1 APYLV
6 TGVGGLNLSG
16 TGLVDVTSGGM
27 TVASG
32 LSATTLVAKLLE
44 GRNGGTW
51 DGTSGITSSVTAVQV
66 ANFEMRAVGWMDNGD
81 GSMTV
86 AYAAQGD
93 TNLDWVVDILDV
105 SNFVSS
111 GKFGTGQPA
120 TWMDGDFNYDGVVDI
135 QDVADFS
142 ATGLYGGGSYNAA
155 PGIAAVP
162 EPTGIGPAALVA
174 AAAWLAVRRRGGG
187 AGT

>member
-1 APYLV
+1 
-6 TGVGGLNLSG
+6 
-16 TGLVDVTSGGM
+16 
-27 TVASG
+27 
-32 LSATTLVAKLLE
+32 
-44 GRNGGTW
+44 
-51 DGTSGITSSVTAVQV
+51 
-66 ANFEMRAVGWMDNGD
+66 MDNGD

-142 ATGLYGGGSYNAA
+142 ATGLYGGDSYNASGSA
-155 PGIAAVP
+155 AGLIATVP
-162 EPTGIGPAALVA
+162 EPVAPAAAGVIA
-174 AAAWLAVRRRGGG
+174 SVWAAWRRR
-187 AGT
+187 ATRRA

>member
-1 APYLV
+1 
-6 TGVGGLNLSG
+6 
-16 TGLVDVTSGGM
+16 
-27 TVASG
+27 
-32 LSATTLVAKLLE
+32 
-44 GRNGGTW
+44 
-51 DGTSGITSSVTAVQV
+51 
-66 ANFEMRAVGWMDNGD
+66 MRAVGWMDNGD

-111 GKFGTGQPA
+111 GKFGTGEPA

-142 ATGLYGGGSYNAA
+142 ATGLYGGGSYNAP

-162 EPTGIGPAALVA
+162 EPAVPAGLLLVA
-174 AAAWLAVRRRGGG
+174 AAVMAVRRRR
-187 AGT
+187 

>member
-1 APYLV
+1 
-6 TGVGGLNLSG
+6 
-16 TGLVDVTSGGM
+16 
-27 TVASG
+27 
-32 LSATTLVAKLLE
+32 
-44 GRNGGTW
+44 
-51 DGTSGITSSVTAVQV
+51 V

-111 GKFGTGQPA
+111 GKFGTGEPA

-142 ATGLYGGGSYNAA
+142 ATGLYGGGSYNSA
-155 PGIAAVP
+155 PGVVAVP
-162 EPTGIGPAALVA
+162 EPAVGWLSLGALATVS
-174 AAAWLAVRRRGGG
+174 RRGWRRSPTPGS
-187 AGT
+187 